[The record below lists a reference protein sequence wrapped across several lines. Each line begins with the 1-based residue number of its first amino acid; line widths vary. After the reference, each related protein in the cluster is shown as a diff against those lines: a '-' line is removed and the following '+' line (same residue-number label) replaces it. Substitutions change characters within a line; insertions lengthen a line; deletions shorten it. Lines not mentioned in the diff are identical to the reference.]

1 MSTTNQH
8 TCFVM
13 MGLQPWD
20 IEIGS
25 NFKNMADELSK
36 QYPVLYINRALDR
49 ISAIRQR
56 KDAKIVQRK
65 TVRASGSLLIE
76 EAQPNLFVLTPT
88 VILESINWISH
99 AGLFDWFNKMN
110 NQRLAADIEKGMQQL
125 NFKNPYLLIDNDFFR
140 GQYLNELL
148 PVKATIY
155 YIRDYLNAQP
165 YFSKHGNRLEPAL
178 LAKANCV
185 VANSKYLSDYGKQYN
200 KHSYDIGQGCD
211 FSGLSTDELPCPDDL
226 ASIPKPIIGYTGALI
241 QSRLGIELLEYVA
254 QHVKAS
260 LVLVGPEDEA
270 FRNSKLHQMS
280 NVHFLGTKPA
290 SSLYAYIQH
299 FDVCINPQVL
309 NQLTIGNYPRKIDEY
324 LALGKDIVATKTVAM
339 EMFEPYVKTAATNE
353 EFAAAIASC
362 LQQPADATMQTRR
375 RAFALSHTWASS
387 ITAMFNAL
395 QHADI

>member
-8 TCFVM
+8 TSFVM

-25 NFKNMADELSK
+25 NFKNMAEELSK

-56 KDAKIVQRK
+56 KDAKIIQRK
-65 TVRASGSLLIE
+65 KVRASGSLLIE
-76 EAQPNLFVLTPT
+76 EVQPNLFVLTPT
-88 VILESINWISH
+88 VILESINWIGH
-99 AGLFDWFNKMN
+99 AGLFDWFNKRN

-125 NFKNPYLLIDNDFFR
+125 HFQQPYLLIDNDFFR
-140 GQYLNELL
+140 GQYLHELL

-165 YFSKHGNRLEPAL
+165 YFSKHGKRLEPAL
-178 LAKANCV
+178 MAKANCV
-185 VANSKYLSDYGKQYN
+185 VANSKYLSDYGKQN
-200 KHSYDIGQGCD
+200 NQHSYDIGQGCD
-211 FSGLSTDELPCPDDL
+211 FSGLQTESLPCPEDL
-226 ASIPKPIIGYTGALI
+226 AGIAKPIIGYTGALI
-241 QSRLGIELLEYVA
+241 QSRLGIELLEHVA
-254 QHVKAS
+254 QYVKAS

-270 FRNSKLHQMS
+270 FRNSILHQLP

-290 SSLYAYIQH
+290 ASLYAYIQH

-309 NQLTIGNYPRKIDEY
+309 NELTIGNYPRKIDEY

-339 EMFEPYVKTAATNE
+339 EMFEPYVKTAE
-353 EFAAAIASC
+353 SQEDFASAINAY
-362 LQQPADATMQTRR
+362 LQQPGDAAMQANRKV
-375 RAFALSHTWASS
+375 FALSHTWAAS
-387 ITAMFNAL
+387 IAAMFNAM
-395 QHADI
+395 QKAGI

>member
-1 MSTTNQH
+1 
-8 TCFVM
+8 

-25 NFKNMADELSK
+25 NFKNMAEELSK

-56 KDAKIVQRK
+56 KDAKIIQRK
-65 TVRASGSLLIE
+65 KVRASGSLLIE
-76 EAQPNLFVLTPT
+76 EVQPNLFVLTPT
-88 VILESINWISH
+88 VILESINWIGH
-99 AGLFDWFNKMN
+99 AGLFDWFNKRN

-125 NFKNPYLLIDNDFFR
+125 HFQQPYLLIDNDFFR

-165 YFSKHGNRLEPAL
+165 YFSKHGKRLEPAL
-178 LAKANCV
+178 MAKANCV
-185 VANSKYLSDYGKQYN
+185 VANSKYLSDYGKQN
-200 KHSYDIGQGCD
+200 NQHSYDIGQGCD
-211 FSGLSTDELPCPDDL
+211 FSGLQTESLPCPEDL
-226 ASIPKPIIGYTGALI
+226 AGIAKPIIGYTGALI
-241 QSRLGIELLEYVA
+241 QSRLGIELLEHVA
-254 QHVKAS
+254 QYVKAS

-270 FRNSKLHQMS
+270 FRNSILHQLP

-290 SSLYAYIQH
+290 ASLYAYIQH

-309 NQLTIGNYPRKIDEY
+309 NELTIGNYPRKIDEY

-339 EMFEPYVKTAATNE
+339 EMFEPYVKTAE
-353 EFAAAIASC
+353 SQEDFASAINAY
-362 LQQPADATMQTRR
+362 LQQPGDAAMQANRKV
-375 RAFALSHTWASS
+375 FALSHTWAAS
-387 ITAMFNAL
+387 IAAMFNAM
-395 QHADI
+395 QKAGI

>member
-8 TCFVM
+8 ASFVM

-25 NFKNMADELSK
+25 NFKNMAEELSK

-56 KDAKIVQRK
+56 KDAKIIQRK
-65 TVRASGSLLIE
+65 KVRASGSLLIE
-76 EAQPNLFVLTPT
+76 EVQPNLFVLTPT
-88 VILESINWISH
+88 VILESINWIGH
-99 AGLFDWFNKMN
+99 AGLFDWFNKRN

-125 NFKNPYLLIDNDFFR
+125 YFQQPYLLIDNDFFR

-165 YFSKHGNRLEPAL
+165 YFSKHGKRLEPAL
-178 LAKANCV
+178 MAKANCV
-185 VANSKYLSDYGKQYN
+185 VANSKYLSDYGKQN
-200 KHSYDIGQGCD
+200 NQHSYDIGQGCD
-211 FSGLSTDELPCPDDL
+211 FSGLQTESLPCPEDL
-226 ASIPKPIIGYTGALI
+226 AGIAKPIIGYTGALI
-241 QSRLGIELLEYVA
+241 QSRLGIELLEHVA

-270 FRNSKLHQMS
+270 FRNSILHQLP

-290 SSLYAYIQH
+290 ASLYAYIQH

-309 NQLTIGNYPRKIDEY
+309 NELTIGNYPRKIDEY

-339 EMFEPYVKTAATNE
+339 EMFEPYVKTAE
-353 EFAAAIASC
+353 SQEDFASAVNAY
-362 LQQPADATMQTRR
+362 LQQPGDDAMQANRKV
-375 RAFALSHTWASS
+375 FALSHTWAAS
-387 ITAMFNAL
+387 IAALFNAM
-395 QHADI
+395 QKAGI

>member
-8 TCFVM
+8 TSFVM

-25 NFKNMADELSK
+25 NFKNMAEELSK

-56 KDAKIVQRK
+56 KDAKIIQRK
-65 TVRASGSLLIE
+65 KVRASGSLLIE
-76 EAQPNLFVLTPT
+76 EVQPNLFVLTPT
-88 VILESINWISH
+88 VILESINWIGH
-99 AGLFDWFNKMN
+99 AGLFDWFNKRN

-125 NFKNPYLLIDNDFFR
+125 HFQQPYLLIDNDFFR
-140 GQYLNELL
+140 GQYLHELL

-165 YFSKHGNRLEPAL
+165 YFSKHGKRLEPAL
-178 LAKANCV
+178 MAKANCV
-185 VANSKYLSDYGKQYN
+185 VANSKYLSDYGKQN
-200 KHSYDIGQGCD
+200 NQHSYDIGQGCD
-211 FSGLSTDELPCPDDL
+211 FSGLQTESLPCPEDL
-226 ASIPKPIIGYTGALI
+226 AGIAKPIIGYTGALI
-241 QSRLGIELLEYVA
+241 QSRLGIELLEHVA
-254 QHVKAS
+254 QYVKAS

-270 FRNSKLHQMS
+270 FRNSKLHQLP

-290 SSLYAYIQH
+290 ASLYAYIQH

-309 NQLTIGNYPRKIDEY
+309 NELTIGNYPRKIDEY

-339 EMFEPYVKTAATNE
+339 EMFEPYVKTAE
-353 EFAAAIASC
+353 SQEDFASAINAY
-362 LQQPADATMQTRR
+362 LQQPGDAAMQANRK
-375 RAFALSHTWASS
+375 AFALSHTWAAS
-387 ITAMFNAL
+387 IAAMFNAM
-395 QHADI
+395 QKAGI